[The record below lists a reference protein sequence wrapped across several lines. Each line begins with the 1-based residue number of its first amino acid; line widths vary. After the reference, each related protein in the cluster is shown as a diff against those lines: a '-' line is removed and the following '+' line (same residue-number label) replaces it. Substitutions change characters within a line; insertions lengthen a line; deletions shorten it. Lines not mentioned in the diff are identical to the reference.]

1 MPDFRLFEKLTG
13 IDLAR
18 PGKRSSWITLP
29 VRGKPPI
36 RLPITVV
43 RRGEGPMVLFTG
55 GNHGDEFEG
64 PTALLKLARSLE
76 PADLVRG
83 GAIIMPAIN
92 PPALAAGTRVSPLDG
107 KNLNRVF
114 PGKARGTPTE
124 RIAHAIT
131 AAVLPH
137 VVALLDLHAGGSSS
151 LIMPSIMVHRFS
163 DPSRMRAT
171 LAMMRAFRA
180 PMGIVIKEYDTAGMI
195 DTTAEKMGVLF
206 GCCELGGAGMT
217 TPETVAVT
225 ETGVRNMLKHF
236 GIMRGALRIAAWQG
250 RRSCGESEALG
261 PRHYVRANAAGMFEP
276 FVDLGER
283 VEAGDALGQIHDLA
297 GSRRKPS
304 IRRAKLSGILF
315 ARHAFGLIRK
325 ESTVAI
331 VARETK
337 RW

>member
-1 MPDFRLFEKLTG
+1 MPDTRLFESLTG

-18 PGKRSSWITLP
+18 PGKRSSWIVLP

-36 RLPITVV
+36 RLPITVI

-64 PTALLKLARSLE
+64 PTALYKLARGLRPE
-76 PADLVRG
+76 DLVRG

-114 PGKARGTPTE
+114 PGKSRGTPTE
-124 RIAHAIT
+124 RIAHTIT

-137 VVALLDLHAGGSSS
+137 VVALLDLHAGGCSSV
-151 LIMPSIMVHRFS
+151 IMPSIMVHKFAE
-163 DPSRMRAT
+163 PSRMRAT
-171 LAMMRAFRA
+171 LRMMRAFRA

-195 DTTAEKMGVLF
+195 DTTAEKLGVLF
-206 GCCELGGAGMT
+206 GCCELGGAGML

-225 ETGVRNMLKHF
+225 ETGIRNILKHF
-236 GIMRGALRIAAWQG
+236 GIMRGALETAAWRG
-250 RRSCGESEALG
+250 RRSSGISEA
-261 PRHYVRANAAGMFEP
+261 PSARHYVKASAAGIFEP
-276 FVDLGER
+276 FLDLGQR
-283 VEAGDALGQIHDLA
+283 VVAGQVLGQIHNLA
-297 GSRRKPS
+297 SPGREPS
-304 IRRAKLSGILF
+304 TQRAPVSGILF
-315 ARHAFGLIRK
+315 ARHAFGLIR
-325 ESTVAI
+325 SRGTVAI
-331 VARETK
+331 IARESK